1 MDDGCRKKMQIFL
14 SDGQNIRGFLL
25 AETSKMSIWK
35 NPTASTVQSLRSAT
49 YSWVGSRRL
58 VFLFSAPS
66 PEQEFPATNRTL
78 FICWLVHKIQNKF
91 FLETLLDRPTY
102 TELPRNRTLF
112 TDSINPSWRVM
123 TSSMANLESLMTSP
137 VGIFGNDWR
146 KVKKIRRPAKNE
158 PRNVLFISDC
168 SDQGRTA
175 IIDVNKE
182 AISSPTRSTETRIQ
196 NREFH
201 QAAFKLADV
210 TQAAP
215 GPQQR
220 PCAKM
225 NFNLVRS
232 MST

>member
-146 KVKKIRRPAKNE
+146 K
-158 PRNVLFISDC
+158 PRMNHETCCSFPTVLTKD
-168 SDQGRTA
+168 
-175 IIDVNKE
+175 
-182 AISSPTRSTETRIQ
+182 
-196 NREFH
+196 
-201 QAAFKLADV
+201 
-210 TQAAP
+210 
-215 GPQQR
+215 GPQS
-220 PCAKM
+220 
-225 NFNLVRS
+225 LT
-232 MST
+232 STKKQYPRRLARLKHEFKTESSTRQLLS